1 MSIGTLII
9 LITCCLLCL
18 IVVIWINCCI
28 YNNIQHRIYINRISG
43 TNTNTN
49 TTTTNISTSNS
60 YLFDNNRQVPP
71 INHMPIVTG
80 EKVDSERNGITVI
93 TVITIED

>member
-9 LITCCLLCL
+9 LITCCLLYL
-18 IVVIWINCCI
+18 IVVIWITCCI

-49 TTTTNISTSNS
+49 TTNISTSNS

>member
-9 LITCCLLCL
+9 LIICCLLCL

-43 TNTNTN
+43 TNT
-49 TTTTNISTSNS
+49 TTTNISTSNS
-60 YLFDNNRQVPP
+60 YLFDNNNRQVPP
-71 INHMPIVTG
+71 INHIPIVTG

-93 TVITIED
+93 TVITMEN